1 MRLLCLSNQRLPTEK
16 AYGRQIFKM
25 CLNLSQISGV
35 DLELVYPHREN
46 QIKESFLEYYGI
58 KEGLKVSRIMA
69 PDFHLPG
76 RLEIVAFSIKSLLS
90 ALALARATLSRNP
103 DVIYSRDELPLYIL
117 SFFRKNLVFEA
128 HNMQRPRIFM
138 YNRFRKRRVK
148 LVTITKALKDDF
160 IKADFKPENILVAP
174 DGVDADVINKEENSS
189 SDKESARRV
198 LNLPSDKKIVVYAG
212 SLFRWKGVFS
222 FVDAAKLLS
231 DVVFI
236 IVGGDERGDEIE
248 LRQYIAANHIEN
260 FKITGYIKSEETIRN
275 YIATAD
281 VLALPNTAKDRI
293 SERYTS
299 PLKLFEYMAARRPIV
314 ASNLPS
320 LREVLNEGN
329 SVLVKPDDA
338 LALADGIRRIL
349 SDDSLALGI
358 AQKAFEDVKKY
369 SWKERAEKILKFI
382 Q

>member
-35 DLELVYPHREN
+35 DLELIYPHREN

-58 KEGLKVSRIMA
+58 RESLKVSRIMA
-69 PDFHLPG
+69 PDFHLLG

-90 ALALARATLSRNP
+90 ALALTRATLSRNP

-248 LRQYIAANHIEN
+248 LRQYIADNHIEN

>member
-1 MRLLCLSNQRLPTEK
+1 MRLLYLSNQRLPTEK
-16 AYGRQIFKM
+16 AYGRQILKM
-25 CLNLSQISGV
+25 CLNFARMDGV
-35 DLELVYPHREN
+35 DLELVYPYRQN
-46 QIKESFLEYYGI
+46 QIREGFIEYYGVRDGFRVNEI
-58 KEGLKVSRIMA
+58 PAM
-69 PDFHLPG
+69 DFHLPG
-76 RLEIVAFSIKSLLS
+76 RLEIVAFSIKNLLS
-90 ALALARATLSRNP
+90 ALALARMALSRNP

-128 HNMQRPRIFM
+128 HNMQRLRAFM
-138 YNRFRKRRVK
+138 YNRFRKKRVK
-148 LVTITKALKDDF
+148 LVTIAKALKDDF
-160 IKADFKPENILVAP
+160 IKAGFKPENILVAP

-189 SDKESARRV
+189 SDKESVRRI

-236 IVGGDERGDEIE
+236 IVGGDDRGDEPE
-248 LRQYIAANHIEN
+248 LRQYIADNHIEN
-260 FKITGYIKSEETIRN
+260 LKITGYIKSEETIRN

-281 VLALPNTAKDRI
+281 VLALPNTAKERI

-299 PLKLFEYMAARRPIV
+299 PLKLFEYMVAQRPIV
-314 ASNLPS
+314 ASNLSS
-320 LREVLNEGN
+320 LREILNEGN

-338 LALADGIRRIL
+338 LALADGIRRVL
-349 SDDSLALGI
+349 SNDSLALRI
-358 AQKAFEDVKKY
+358 AQKAFEDGKKY
-369 SWKERAEKILKFI
+369 NWKERAEKILKFI

>member
-35 DLELVYPHREN
+35 DLELVYQHREN

-236 IVGGDERGDEIE
+236 IVGGDDRGDETE
-248 LRQYIAANHIEN
+248 LRQYIADNHIEN
-260 FKITGYIKSEETIRN
+260 LKITGYIKSEETIRN

-281 VLALPNTAKDRI
+281 VLALPNTAKERI

-299 PLKLFEYMAARRPIV
+299 PLKLFEYMVAQRPIV
-314 ASNLPS
+314 ASNLSS
-320 LREVLNEGN
+320 LREILNEGN

-338 LALADGIRRIL
+338 LALADGIRRVL
-349 SDDSLALGI
+349 SNDSLALRI

-369 SWKERAEKILKFI
+369 NWKERAEKILKFI